1 MKKEKK
7 ELTKIRLHGFLSEK
21 LKKEWNLSVKSVGEA
36 IRAIDALTKNGLT
49 NILYQKN
56 KIQARYKIIINNKI
70 YKNNEGLEDDLSKV
84 KNSSLTIKRKIKT
97 LDIVPVIEGSGKAF
111 DALLTVVGAV
121 LMVVAIVASSALGPW
136 GPAMFVAGLGMFAA
150 GISNLLSKP
159 PKTPELE
166 SQSESYLFSGP
177 ANVIGEGRPVQVG
190 YGKLRIGSHRV
201 AASFKVSYKTDNGDV
216 VDCY

>member
-1 MKKEKK
+1 MKKDKK
-7 ELTKIRLHGFLSEK
+7 ELTKIRLHGFLGEK

-36 IRAIDALTKNGLT
+36 VRAIDALTKNGLT

-111 DALLTVVGAV
+111 DAFLTVIGIV
-121 LMVVAIVASSALGPW
+121 LMVAGVVVGGPW
-136 GPAMFVAGLGMFAA
+136 GAAMFIAGLGMFSA

>member
-7 ELTKIRLHGFLSEK
+7 ELTKIRLHGFLGEK

-36 IRAIDALTKNGLT
+36 VRAIDALTKNGLT

-97 LDIVPVIEGSGKAF
+97 LDIVPVVEGSGKAF
-111 DALLTVVGAV
+111 DVFLTFIGAV
-121 LMVVAIVASSALGPW
+121 LAVAGAIVGGPW
-136 GPAMFVAGLGMFAA
+136 GAAMFIAGLGMFAA

-216 VDCY
+216 LDCY